1 MVNPKNLISWAVISV
16 CLSALVWMKVS
27 RPTGDQT
34 ALFPT
39 RTINIICPYAAGGG
53 TDLFAR
59 GLARSAEPLLG
70 HPIIVSNITGGAG
83 AVGHSAGI
91 LARPDGYTVTA
102 VTFELVSLPLQDL
115 VPFDHK
121 DFDLLMRI
129 NQDPAALAVSADFP
143 GNTIAEF
150 AAWAKNRKSV
160 TIANSGIGSAF
171 HLASAELAEELGIE
185 VQHIPFGGASP
196 ALTALLGG
204 HVDAVVVGPGEMRIQ
219 HGAGQLKILGVMS
232 EERVALFPEVPTLRE
247 AGFDIVMGTWRGLAV
262 PKNTPEPIRKKLTD
276 IFYQALKSPEFISFA
291 ENGGLNLDYANA
303 ADFRQ
308 SIQEQSGQ
316 VDLLMKRLHIK

>member
-1 MVNPKNLISWAVISV
+1 MANPKNLASWAVITV
-16 CLSALVWMKVS
+16 CLGALVWMKAS
-27 RPTGDQT
+27 RPKGDQT
-34 ALFPT
+34 AQFPT
-39 RTINIICPYAAGGG
+39 RPVNIICPYAAGGG

-59 GLARSAEPLLG
+59 GLARSAEPMLG
-70 HPIIVSNITGGAG
+70 QPVIVSNITGGAG

-91 LARPDGYTVTA
+91 LAPPDGYTVTA

-143 GNTIAEF
+143 GTTIEEF
-150 AAWAKNRKSV
+150 AAWAKDKKSV

-171 HLASAELAEELGIE
+171 HLASAELAEKLGIQ

-196 ALTALLGG
+196 AITALLGG

-219 HGAGQLKILGVMS
+219 REAGQIKILGVMS
-232 EERVALFPEVPTLRE
+232 EERVGLFPDVPTLRE
-247 AGFDIVMGTWRGLAV
+247 SGMDVVMGTWRGLAV

-276 IFYQALKSPEFISFA
+276 VFYEAMKSPEFISFA
-291 ENGGLNLDYANA
+291 EKGGLNLDYANA
-303 ADFRQ
+303 AEFRK
-308 SIQEQSGQ
+308 SVQEQSGQ
-316 VDLLMKRLHIK
+316 VDRLMKRLKIK